1 MCNQM
6 HQYLDQIFSKYQCSF
21 LEDYITQHCLL
32 VMVEK
37 RKEAIDKGRLGGA
50 LLTNLSKAFN
60 SN

>member
-1 MCNQM
+1 M
-6 HQYLDQIFSKYQCSF
+6 HQYFDQIFSKYQCSF

-37 RKEAIDKGRLGGA
+37 QKEAIDKGRLGGA